1 MNKSFGTPGLERNAL
16 AKGKHLEDD
25 HIALGDEFADV
36 GEVNISEAISPVT

>member
-25 HIALGDEFADV
+25 HIALGV
-36 GEVNISEAISPVT
+36 RKRNSPCVAKE